1 MLSSCNLKHVEIK
14 MIVAD
19 YMNVLGRG
27 WVLIVQG
34 KELQTM
40 EIHCGE
46 KIVKGD
52 TTFTIKGVERTMYF
66 EGMYNRLAGLILDP
80 NNKVPDYFE
89 VNDEIK
95 IEKVCSYETKS
106 ISSKLC
112 R

>member
-1 MLSSCNLKHVEIK
+1 
-14 MIVAD
+14 MIVE
-19 YMNVLGRG
+19 NSINILGRG

-34 KELQTM
+34 EELHTL

-66 EGMYNRLAGLILDP
+66 EGMYNRLVGLILNP

-95 IEKVCSYETKS
+95 IEKV
-106 ISSKLC
+106 
-112 R
+112 

>member
-1 MLSSCNLKHVEIK
+1 

-34 KELQTM
+34 EELQTM

-52 TTFTIKGVERTMYF
+52 TTFTIKGVERTKPF
-66 EGMYNRLAGLILDP
+66 AGRYNRWAGLILDP

-89 VNDEIK
+89 VNDEVEIVK
-95 IEKVCSYETKS
+95 AAKE
-106 ISSKLC
+106 
-112 R
+112 

>member
-1 MLSSCNLKHVEIK
+1 

-27 WVLIVQG
+27 WVLIIQG
-34 KELQTM
+34 EELHTL

-66 EGMYNRLAGLILDP
+66 EGMYNRWAGLNLAP
-80 NNKVPDYFE
+80 NNKVPDYFQ
-89 VNDEIK
+89 VNDEIEILK
-95 IEKVCSYETKS
+95 SENYEQS
-106 ISSKLC
+106 
-112 R
+112 

>member
-1 MLSSCNLKHVEIK
+1 MTVENRIN
-14 MIVAD
+14 I
-19 YMNVLGRG
+19 LGRG

-34 KELQTM
+34 EELQTM

-66 EGMYNRLAGLILDP
+66 EGRYNRWAGLILDP

-89 VNDEIK
+89 VNDEIEILK
-95 IEKVCSYETKS
+95 SENYEQS
-106 ISSKLC
+106 
-112 R
+112 

>member
-1 MLSSCNLKHVEIK
+1 MTVENRIN
-14 MIVAD
+14 I
-19 YMNVLGRG
+19 LGRG

-34 KELQTM
+34 EELHTL

-52 TTFTIKGVERTMYF
+52 ATFTIKGVERTKSF
-66 EGMYNRLAGLILDP
+66 AGRYNRWAGLILDP

-95 IEKVCSYETKS
+95 IEKV
-106 ISSKLC
+106 
-112 R
+112 